1 MNLKHLALLAVT
13 ALAIS
18 GCSTFRP
25 EPKVVVQTKLITPN
39 VPILSAPKPLSLNDV
54 SWYVVTEENFPAF
67 LEKYKKEH
75 GDAWVFYAMSVRS
88 YESMALNMAELK
100 RYLQQQNAII
110 VYYEDALI
118 MMKKSN
124 DAPPTDA
131 TNNP

>member
-1 MNLKHLALLAVT
+1 MNLKHLALLTVT

-18 GCSTFRP
+18 GCSVFRTP

-39 VPILSAPKPLSLNDV
+39 IPILSSPKQLSLNDV
-54 SWYVVTEENFPAF
+54 SWYVVTEENFPEF

-100 RYLQQQNAII
+100 RYLEQQNAVI
-110 VYYEDALI
+110 VYYEDAII

-124 DAPPTDA
+124 DDVAPD
-131 TNNP
+131 NQ